1 MWGVIHHCPRVII
14 LVLTFSWKKD
24 ISKCKTWEELPQ
36 EAKDY
41 IIKIEEL
48 SKTKIYWIGVGPE
61 RESLIEKKD

>member
-1 MWGVIHHCPRVII
+1 